1 MANKSVGD
9 ATSIEFQTFGLIAAR
24 DELIED
30 RVTRDLTS
38 IAPDFQA
45 TEEDEKFIGS
55 EDDDIIFE
63 PGDDIFGGGTDLS
76 SINEGD
82 IFIAERGRTL
92 RLLVK
97 RMIIYS
103 W

>member
-1 MANKSVGD
+1 MQRQLNFRLSTYCRK
-9 ATSIEFQTFGLIAAR
+9 

-30 RVTRDLTS
+30 RVTRELTS

-55 EDDDIIFE
+55 ADDDIIFGAG
-63 PGDDIFGGGTDLS
+63 GDDIFGGGTDLS
-76 SINEGD
+76 STNEGD
-82 IFIAERGRTL
+82 IFIGGMGRTSWF
-92 RLLVK
+92 LLVK